1 MHLVGVVM
9 RLWSYKHANRN
20 FKPKVWTNSVLIERG
35 ILEILEALKLIENR
49 SRSQVL
55 ERLIIF
61 FIETQKG
68 QSNEKAWERSERAY
82 KRTLTNKTK
91 KISLRESNLKELQR
105 LKRKNNY
112 KLTQIIRLAFLKG
125 LNQFKKENLLVHLT
139 LKEFES
145 FLEVLEE
152 NQKKR

>member
-1 MHLVGVVM
+1 M
-9 RLWSYKHANRN
+9 RSLNYKHANRN
-20 FKPKVWTNSVLIERG
+20 FKPKVWTNSVL
-35 ILEILEALKLIENR
+35 LENGVLEVLEALKAIENR

-68 QSNEKAWERSERAY
+68 QNNEKAWKKSQRAY
-82 KRTLTNKTK
+82 KRTLTNQTK
-91 KISLRESNLKELQR
+91 KISLRERNLKELQR

-112 KLTQIIRLAFLKG
+112 KLAQIIRLAFLKG
-125 LNQFKKENLLVHLT
+125 VKQFKQENLLVYLT

-152 NQKKR
+152 KNQKKR